1 MASYFPLYRNTGS
14 IQTSNSRSLIDFIFL
29 TSSFSASYN
38 TTVLPDPFIFYSNSL
53 DISNA
58 LSATSSSLFSFSLP
72 TRAETF
78 YYTAD
83 AIIGVRTTAAATG
96 VRIGL
101 QKNNVGDGAAI
112 IKVASTL
119 TGYTLANIGT
129 ATGTTFALPTSM
141 AANNTK
147 YPAIV
152 KGVYLNST
160 NTGSFNNQILLQP
173 ENNNSVTADSR
184 SIFYTEYA
192 GYFLTGSYITS
203 SYSPLYLSAGTLD
216 VLAVTDTI
224 TGSVLPSTSSLWLS
238 QSLATQVSTTNTA
251 SYSPVFI
258 VTNLTNGAPYLVNFY
273 LIGRSA
279 ATGTGV
285 QIRAVSGSNFNG
297 SIYVPSSATAVGI
310 QNSAGGT
317 NITNL
322 ATAFPAAT
330 ADRLIWGEYTFI
342 ANSTSHSIELKS
354 EVSASAVS
362 INTGSVIFY
371 RQIH

>member
-14 IQTSNSRSLIDFIFL
+14 IQTSNSGSLIDFIFL
-29 TSSFSASYN
+29 TSSFSASFN
-38 TTVLPDPFIFYSNSL
+38 TTVLPDPFIFYSSSANT
-53 DISNA
+53 SNA

-72 TRAETF
+72 TRAEKY

-83 AIIGVRTTAAATG
+83 AIIGVRTTATTTG

-101 QKNNVGDGAAI
+101 QKDNVGDGAAI

-119 TGYTLANIGT
+119 TAYTLANIGT
-129 ATGTTFALPTSM
+129 ATGTTFALPASM
-141 AANNTK
+141 AAINTK

-152 KGVYLNST
+152 KGVYTNST
-160 NTGSFNNQILLQP
+160 TASTFNNQILLQP
-173 ENNNSVTADSR
+173 ETNNSVTADSR

-192 GYFLTGSYITS
+192 GYYLTGSYVSS
-203 SYSPLYLSAGTLD
+203 SYSPLRLANGTMQI
-216 VLAVTDTI
+216 I
-224 TGSVLPSTSSLWLS
+224 TGSDTLTGSIFPSTSSLWLS
-238 QSLATQVSTTNTA
+238 QSLAAQVSTTNTA
-251 SYSPVFI
+251 SYSNVFVI
-258 VTNLTNGAPYLVNFY
+258 TDLTNGAPYLVNFY

-279 ATGTGV
+279 ATTTGV
-285 QIRAVSGSNFNG
+285 QVRAVSGSNFNG
-297 SIYVPSSATAVGI
+297 SIYVPTSATAVGT

-317 NITNL
+317 DITNL

-342 ANSTSHSIELKS
+342 ANSTSHSIQLKS
-354 EVSASAVS
+354 EVNASAVS

-371 RQIH
+371 RLIN

>member
-1 MASYFPLYRNTGS
+1 MASYFPLYINTGS
-14 IQTSNSRSLIDFIFL
+14 IQTSNSGSLIDFIFL
-29 TSSFSASYN
+29 TSSFSASFN
-38 TTVLPDPFIFYSNSL
+38 TTVLPDPFIFYSSSANT
-53 DISNA
+53 SNA

-72 TRAETF
+72 TRAERY

-83 AIIGVRTTAAATG
+83 AIIGVRTTATTTG

-101 QKNNVGDGAAI
+101 QKDNVGDGAAI

-119 TGYTLANIGT
+119 TGYTLANVGT
-129 ATGTTFALPTSM
+129 GDGRTFALPASM
-141 AANNTK
+141 AAINTK

-160 NTGSFNNQILLQP
+160 NTGSFNNIILLQP
-173 ENNNSVTADSR
+173 ETNNSVTADSR

-192 GYFLTGSYITS
+192 GYFLTGSYVTA

-238 QSLATQVSTTNTA
+238 QSLAAQVSTTSNTV
-251 SYSPVFI
+251 YSPVFI
-258 VTNLTNGAPYLVNFY
+258 VRDLTNGAPYLVNFY

-279 ATGTGV
+279 AIATGV

-297 SIYVPSSATAVGI
+297 SIYVPSSTTAVAI

-317 NITNL
+317 DITNL
-322 ATAFPAAT
+322 AGNFPT
-330 ADRLIWGEYTFI
+330 VNTDNLIWGEYTFI

-354 EVSASAVS
+354 EINASAVS
-362 INTGSVIFY
+362 VNTGSVIFY
-371 RQIH
+371 RRID